1 MYRTGIG
8 FDVHALAE
16 DKLLIIGG
24 VQIPHQ
30 KGLLGHSDADVL
42 VHAVMDAVLGSLALG
57 DIGQHFPDTDAEFKG
72 ANSLELL
79 SHVNRLAEEKG
90 FVCTN
95 LDSIIMAEKPKMA
108 PYLMKMRANL
118 ATALKIKTEQVSI
131 KATTTE
137 RLGLIGR
144 EEGIAAQAIVLLN
157 SITNR
162 GEICHKLSW
171 LWIRA
176 PPVPVPFC
184 LMKTEKLLPKQ
195 MLHWPVIIPNPAGLS
210 RFRKK
215 YGAAS
220 DKLSRRL

>member
-16 DKLLIIGG
+16 DKLLTIGG

-42 VHAVMDAVLGSLALG
+42 VHAVMDAFLGALALG
-57 DIGQHFPDTDAEFKG
+57 DIGQYFPDTDEKFKD
-72 ANSLELL
+72 ANSMELL
-79 SHVNRLAEEKG
+79 RHVQCLVEEKG
-90 FVCTN
+90 FICTN

-108 PYLMKMRANL
+108 PHLLEMRTNL
-118 ATALKIKTEQVSI
+118 ASALKITMEQVSI

-157 SITNR
+157 SIT
-162 GEICHKLSW
+162 
-171 LWIRA
+171 
-176 PPVPVPFC
+176 
-184 LMKTEKLLPKQ
+184 
-195 MLHWPVIIPNPAGLS
+195 
-210 RFRKK
+210 
-215 YGAAS
+215 
-220 DKLSRRL
+220 